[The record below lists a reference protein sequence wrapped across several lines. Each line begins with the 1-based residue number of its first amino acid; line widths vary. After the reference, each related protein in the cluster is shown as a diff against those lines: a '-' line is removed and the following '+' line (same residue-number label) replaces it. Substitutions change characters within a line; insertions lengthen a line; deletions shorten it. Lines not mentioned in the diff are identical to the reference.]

1 MAEPNPTWLE
11 RHVHA
16 RKYIKWGIIWG
27 MAVATFL
34 LLFFTL
40 GELILLK
47 LAEAIAEWQ
56 GVELDLT
63 SPSTEENTP

>member
-1 MAEPNPTWLE
+1 MADKKPTWLE

-16 RKYIKWGIIWG
+16 RKYIKWGILWG

-40 GELILLK
+40 GEFVLLR

-63 SPSTEENTP
+63 PSTEETVP